1 MKMKKIFLIIIT
13 CASLKAY
20 GQDKSALKFGDI
32 SEKDFAQK
40 VYAIDSN
47 ANAVVITDIGS
58 SKMEGS
64 SKGWF
69 ALVYKRFR
77 RIHILNKNGY
87 DAANVAINLYAD
99 GKDEESLDKL
109 KAVTYNLEN
118 GKVVATKL
126 DTKSGVFKDKMD
138 NHRVI
143 KKFTF
148 PNVKEG
154 SIIEYEY
161 TITSDYLFNL
171 QPWEFQGEYPTL
183 WSEYKAAIPNFYK
196 YVFLKQGYKGFT
208 IDEVKPKREIFM
220 IVDHKSQ
227 YKQDAMSLETEVS
240 NFRWAIK
247 DVPALKK
254 ESYTYTIANHI
265 TKIDFQLSEQVEP
278 LQPERIMSSWPE
290 VSKKLMAVKDF
301 GLELTEDNYWLNDV
315 VNSIV
320 KDATTTKEKA
330 QKIYTYLRDNYAC
343 TRNYGIFVEQNL
355 RNVEKNKSGTVAEIN
370 LLLVAMLKVA
380 GIATDPVI
388 LSTRSHG
395 NTYYGYPVINQYN
408 YVIAR
413 ANIGGAFFLLDASQS
428 RLGFG
433 RLPLYAY
440 NSFARV
446 INPAADPIELKAIA
460 VNEAKYTN
468 VSVALDNKG
477 NLNGTMQQTPGYYE
491 SFNIRNL
498 IKEKGLVEF
507 QKAVVTS
514 FMGPRTTVT
523 DFKIDSLDLYESNL
537 FIKYNF
543 DEKGE
548 NESILYVNPYFGQ
561 GLGDNPFKSAE
572 RVYPVEMPYSMDQTY
587 TMQIEIPDG
596 YTVDELPNTI
606 TLKLNDKGEGK
617 FEYKISQ
624 SGSTISLRSRLVFT
638 RSLFNPNEYQALRQL
653 FDMVGKKQSEQ
664 IVFKKKK

>member
-1 MKMKKIFLIIIT
+1 MKMFFLVILT
-13 CASLKAY
+13 TACLQTY

-47 ANAVVITDIGS
+47 ANAVVISDIGS

-64 SKGWF
+64 SKGAF
-69 ALVYKRFR
+69 ALVFKRFR

-138 NHRVI
+138 NHLVV

-161 TITSDYLFNL
+161 TISSDYLFNL

-183 WSEYKAAIPNFYK
+183 WSEYKVAIPDFYK
-196 YVFLKQGYKGFT
+196 YVFLRQGYKGYS

-227 YKQDAMSLETEVS
+227 YKEDAMSLETEVS
-240 NFRWAIK
+240 YFRWAIK
-247 DVPALKK
+247 DVPAIKK

-265 TKIDFQLSEQVEP
+265 TKIDFQLSEQVQP
-278 LQPERIMSSWPE
+278 LPPERIMSSWPE
-290 VSKKLMAVKDF
+290 FSKKLMGMTNF
-301 GLELTEDNYWLNDV
+301 GLELTEDNYWLKDV
-315 VNSIV
+315 VNPLI
-320 KDATTTKEKA
+320 KDATTVNEKA
-330 QKIYTYLRDNYAC
+330 QKIYAYLRDNYAC
-343 TRNYGIFVEQNL
+343 TRHYGILVEQNFK
-355 RNVEKNKSGTVAEIN
+355 NVVKNKSGTVAEIN

-380 GIATDPVI
+380 GIAADPVI

-413 ANIGGAFFLLDASQS
+413 ANIGGASFLLDASQPRS
-428 RLGFG
+428 GFA

-440 NSFARV
+440 NSFARI
-446 INPAADPIELKAIA
+446 INPTADAIDLKAIPI
-460 VNEAKYTN
+460 NEAKYAN
-468 VSVALDNKG
+468 VSVVLDDKG
-477 NLNGTMQQTPGYYE
+477 SLSGTMQQTPGYYE
-491 SFNIRNL
+491 SLNIRNL
-498 IKEKGLVEF
+498 VKEKGEAEYK
-507 QKAVVTS
+507 KAVVTS
-514 FMGPRTTVT
+514 FISPRTTVT
-523 DFKIDSLDLYESNL
+523 DFKIDSLDLYGSNL

-543 DEKGE
+543 EEKGE
-548 NESILYVNPYFGQ
+548 SENILYVNPYFGQ
-561 GLGDNPFKSAE
+561 GIGDNPFKSAE
-572 RVYPVEMPYSMDQTY
+572 RVFPVEMPYNMDQTY
-587 TMQIEIPDG
+587 TMQIEIPAG

-624 SGSTISLRSRLVFT
+624 SGNIISLRSRLVFT
-638 RSLFNPNEYQALRQL
+638 RSFFNPNEYQALRQF
-653 FDMVGKKQSEQ
+653 FDMVVKKQAEQ